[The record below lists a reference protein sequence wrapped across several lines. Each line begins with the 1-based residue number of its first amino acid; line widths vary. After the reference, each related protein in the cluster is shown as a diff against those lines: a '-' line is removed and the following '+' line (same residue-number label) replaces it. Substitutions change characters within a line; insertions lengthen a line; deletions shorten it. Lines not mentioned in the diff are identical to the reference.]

1 MRRFPSYFAL
11 SVFSLAALGSYAL
24 PSCTDV
30 SPAQNAQDFFDFI
43 VVGAGPGG
51 GPLAARLAESGYSVL
66 VVDAGQNVE
75 SLDVAI
81 PAYSGIV
88 LSDPVVALNY
98 TMHDY
103 PPDFQFQNNNTWYP
117 RAQGI
122 GGCALHNAL
131 VNCMAGLKP
140 NFDGLETT
148 FNDPSWSLDSV
159 WDYFVRIERNLYLPQ
174 PNPDHGFHGWLGTI
188 GGPVAPSNSSDPQ
201 LNDITIGL
209 ANSAPNVLD
218 INTRASPPNFTMT
231 ALSST
236 VNATNERSTV
246 KERLHQVQRDHPRN
260 LAFALGTLATKVLL
274 CQPEGTSQVPRA
286 YGLQV
291 APNTSLPVSDQ
302 FTGKVEL
309 DFTEYYARHEVI
321 VSAGLFQSPQLLML
335 SGIGNKTHLES
346 FGIETFV
353 DLPGVGQNLRD
364 NDEIPITWLLKED
377 PPAGNCTFGT
387 DPATDPCLAEWEAAA
402 PKHDGT
408 PYTPGVGFPGAL
420 VWKSTDDL
428 DDPDVLQYWVPAW
441 DMGYVSNPGF
451 FINGFSAITLK
462 GHASSRGYVRLTG
475 SHPQDILD
483 IQKLHFQP
491 VDSPD
496 IQRDLAALRG
506 GIRTARQVVQLPHI
520 AEHILQEVNP
530 GPEAQTDEQLNEYIF
545 EHIFAHHGCCTN
557 KMGADD
563 DDEAVLD
570 ERFRV
575 RGVSSLRVVDMSS
588 WPDAPGFFPTTPTY
602 MLSEKAA
609 DLILHD
615 TQAH

>member
-1 MRRFPSYFAL
+1 MRRFRSCFAL
-11 SVFSLAALGSYAL
+11 SVFSLVTHYAVGSYGL

-30 SPAQNAQDFFDFI
+30 AQAQNAKYIFDFI

-51 GPLAARLAESGYSVL
+51 GPLAARLAESGYSV
-66 VVDAGQNVE
+66 VDAGQNVE

-81 PAYSGIV
+81 PAYSNIV
-88 LSDPVVALNY
+88 LSDPIIALNY

-103 PPDFQFQNNNTWYP
+103 PPDFQFQNNNTWHVYP
-117 RAQGI
+117 RAQGV

-140 NFDGLETT
+140 NFDALETT
-148 FNDPSWSLDSV
+148 FNDPSWSLDTV

-188 GGPVAPSNSSDPQ
+188 GGPVTPSNGSDPQ

-236 VNATNERSTV
+236 YSAII
-246 KERLHQVQRDHPRN
+246 
-260 LAFALGTLATKVLL
+260 LGILPLLSAHSPQKVLL
-274 CQPEGTSQVPRA
+274 CQPEGASQAPRA

-291 APNTSLPVSDQ
+291 APNASLPVSDQ

-309 DFTEYYARHEVI
+309 DFTEYYARHEVV

-346 FGIETFV
+346 FGIETVV

-387 DPATDPCLAEWEAAA
+387 DPATDPCLAAWEAAA

-408 PYTPGVGFPGAL
+408 PYTPTVGFPGAL

-441 DMGYVSNPGF
+441 DMGYVSDPGF
-451 FINGFSAITLK
+451 FVNGFSAITLK
-462 GHASSRGYVRLTG
+462 GHASSRGT
-475 SHPQDILD
+475 SWTSKNSISNQSIP
-483 IQKLHFQP
+483 
-491 VDSPD
+491 PD

-520 AEHILQEVNP
+520 VEHILQEVNP
-530 GPEAQTDEQLNEYIF
+530 GPEAQTDEELNEYIF

-609 DLILHD
+609 DLILQD
-615 TQAH
+615 TQAY